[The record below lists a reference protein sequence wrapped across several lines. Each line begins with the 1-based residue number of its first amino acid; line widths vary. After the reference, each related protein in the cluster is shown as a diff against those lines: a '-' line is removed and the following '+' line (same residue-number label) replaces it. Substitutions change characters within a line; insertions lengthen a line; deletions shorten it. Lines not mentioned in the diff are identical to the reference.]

1 MDKQLLIEVLQ
12 MYRDNEQSLENTL
25 RAIDVYAQSRQ
36 ADVSGSLPPDVLS
49 ILNEVMYIFS
59 AYEEGTVGKDISN
72 KSKDILKKYK

>member
-59 AYEEGTVGKDISN
+59 TS
-72 KSKDILKKYK
+72 ILFKQSSGSSFGNNS